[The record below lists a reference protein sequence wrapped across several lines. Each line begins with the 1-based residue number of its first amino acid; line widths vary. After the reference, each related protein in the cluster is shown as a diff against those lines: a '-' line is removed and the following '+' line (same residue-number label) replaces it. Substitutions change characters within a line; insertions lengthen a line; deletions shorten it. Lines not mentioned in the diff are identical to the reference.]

1 MIDLIPLHKKIDCA
15 KPLHNFLRSKT
26 YTETSAALF
35 NTGIPKD
42 EIDHYT
48 PATRG
53 QPSQRKVHPVLALE
67 YLRWADQRL
76 YVRKVTKMM
85 EADRG
90 GEARAE

>member
-1 MIDLIPLHKKIDCA
+1 MMIDLIPLHKKIHCK
-15 KPLHNFLRSKT
+15 KPLHNFLRSKV
-26 YTETSAALF
+26 YTDTSVTLF
-35 NTGIPKD
+35 ASGIPKN

-76 YVRKVTKMM
+76 YVKKVAKMM
-85 EADRG
+85 EKERQNV
-90 GEARAE
+90 